1 MSIETH
7 FRFDDIESA
16 IEDIRHGKMVI
27 LVDDADRENEGDF
40 VCAAEKIT
48 PAIINFMAKHG
59 RGLIC
64 LTLDS
69 ARVEQLQLPLMVP
82 HNETPYQTNFTV
94 SIEAATGVTTG
105 ISAGDRARTIQV
117 AMIPNAKYSD
127 LKRPGHI
134 FPLRAKDGGVLVRA
148 GHTEGSVDLSRLA
161 GCRPGGVICEIMND
175 DGEMARYPELRAFAD
190 EHNFKLVTIA
200 DLIKYRKETELILQ
214 KETETHLKTDF
225 GSFLLV
231 GFKSLI
237 EDKDYLALVK
247 GTWESQESIL
257 VRVHVDSL
265 TEDIFH
271 PYSQS
276 VQSQLHTAM
285 KMIEKAG
292 KGVIVYLRQEY
303 SAIDFIH
310 ESHAHQTQTA
320 KMGIELNEQLRDY
333 GIGAE
338 ILSLL
343 GVRKMRLITNH
354 LRKIVGIRGHD
365 LQIVE
370 TVPLPKIEEI

>member
-190 EHNFKLVTIA
+190 EHDFKLVTIA

-247 GTWESQESIL
+247 GTWESQEPIL

-320 KMGIELNEQLRDY
+320 KMSIELNEQLRDY

>member
-27 LVDDADRENEGDF
+27 LVDDADRENEGDL

-190 EHNFKLVTIA
+190 EHDFKLVTIA

-320 KMGIELNEQLRDY
+320 KMSIELNEQLRDY

>member
-1 MSIETH
+1 MEPN

-27 LVDDADRENEGDF
+27 LVDDADRENEGDL

-82 HNETPYQTNFTV
+82 HNQTPYQTNFTV

-190 EHNFKLVTIA
+190 QHELKLVTIA

-214 KETETHLKTDF
+214 KETETHLKTEF

-247 GTWESQESIL
+247 GAWESQEPIL

-265 TEDIFH
+265 TKDIFY
-271 PYSQS
+271 PYSKS
-276 VQSQLHTAM
+276 GQSQLHTAM

-303 SAIDFIH
+303 SSIDFIH
-310 ESHAHQTQTA
+310 ESHAHQTQRTE
-320 KMGIELNEQLRDY
+320 MSIELNEQLRDY

-354 LRKIVGIRGHD
+354 LRKVVGIGGHD

-370 TVPLPKIEEI
+370 TVPLPKLEET